1 MVHVNRSSLAKPR
14 HDYSN
19 DRFPRD

>member
-1 MVHVNRSSLAKPR
+1 MVHATRSSLAKPR